1 MRVFCCY
8 QDEAK
13 FLKKAAKHYEALAKR
28 ATDNGHA
35 IGRAYIHVFIQSA
48 VFPLP
53 LYSLAR

>member
-1 MRVFCCY
+1 VFCCY

-35 IGRAYIHVFIQSA
+35 IGRAYILIFIQSA
-48 VFPLP
+48 VFL
-53 LYSLAR
+53 LY